1 MPARHLRP
9 ASTAN
14 AKIHVSAVRMPSA
27 KYPITEPLVGVHLV
41 TWVNRSEGVPYQ
53 SIPVTMTPVA
63 KAHYVNWTTAIQ
75 SVCVHEA
82 PLATLLRSAVSGLVY
97 IYIVDFFI
105 IIMIIIIIIIF
116 MLFYYYLSPK
126 SP

>member
-1 MPARHLRP
+1 MPAHPLRP
-9 ASTAN
+9 ASIAN
-14 AKIHVSAVRMPSA
+14 AKIHVSAVKMPSA

-41 TWVNRSEGVPYQ
+41 IWVNRSEGVPFQ

-63 KAHYVNWTTAIQ
+63 KAHSVNWTTAIQ

-97 IYIVDFFI
+97 IYIVYFLI
-105 IIMIIIIIIIF
+105 IVMIIIIIIIST
-116 MLFYYYLSPK
+116 LFY
-126 SP
+126 